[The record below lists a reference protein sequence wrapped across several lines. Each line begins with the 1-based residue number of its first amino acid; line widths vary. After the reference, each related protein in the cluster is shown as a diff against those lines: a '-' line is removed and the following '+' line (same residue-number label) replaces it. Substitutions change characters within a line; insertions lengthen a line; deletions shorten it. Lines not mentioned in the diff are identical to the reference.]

1 MIDMRQSYYE
11 IETTCKRAARASGFS
26 WGVAEE
32 IGKSIRSLEMM
43 GLPGVKTFYN
53 YLEDAKAKSFTK
65 AQKILFKNTQ
75 DKKIFCPIE
84 TSVAILDDCKSLFQD
99 NAVIEFSQMC
109 HPLLLVPMINRA
121 SILIG
126 KKILISFDQIKI
138 ILNFNE
144 SITLNSEGPF
154 PSQTTKVLIQSIND
168 DEKYT
173 NEEYEYLYQLSLET
187 FVDESEGKLSGAGAG
202 LTDND

>member
-1 MIDMRQSYYE
+1 MRQSYYE

-32 IGKSIRSLEMM
+32 IGKSIRSLEIM

-187 FVDESEGKLSGAGAG
+187 FVEESEGKLSGAGAG

>member
-1 MIDMRQSYYE
+1 MRQSYYE

-43 GLPGVKTFYN
+43 GLPGVKTFYS

-65 AQKILFKNTQ
+65 AQKILSKNTQ
-75 DKKIFCPIE
+75 DKEIFCPIE
-84 TSVAILDDCKSLFQD
+84 TSVAILDDCKNLFRD
-99 NAVIEFSQMC
+99 NAIIEFSQMS

-121 SILIG
+121 SILVG

-154 PSQTTKVLIQSIND
+154 PNQTTKVLIQSIND
-168 DEKYT
+168 DDKYT

>member
-1 MIDMRQSYYE
+1 MS
-11 IETTCKRAARASGFS
+11 
-26 WGVAEE
+26 
-32 IGKSIRSLEMM
+32 
-43 GLPGVKTFYN
+43 
-53 YLEDAKAKSFTK
+53 
-65 AQKILFKNTQ
+65 
-75 DKKIFCPIE
+75 
-84 TSVAILDDCKSLFQD
+84 
-99 NAVIEFSQMC
+99 

-121 SILIG
+121 SILVG

-154 PSQTTKVLIQSIND
+154 PNQTTKVLIQSIND
-168 DEKYT
+168 DDKYT

>member
-1 MIDMRQSYYE
+1 MNQSYYE

-65 AQKILFKNTQ
+65 AQKILPKNTQ
-75 DKKIFCPIE
+75 DKKIFCPIK
-84 TSVAILDDCKSLFQD
+84 TSVAILDDCKNLFQD
-99 NAVIEFSQMC
+99 NAIIEFSHMC

-121 SILIG
+121 SILVG

-144 SITLNSEGPF
+144 SITLNSDGPF
-154 PSQTTKVLIQSIND
+154 PNQTTKVLIQSIND
-168 DEKYT
+168 DDKYT

>member
-1 MIDMRQSYYE
+1 MRQSYYE

-53 YLEDAKAKSFTK
+53 YLEDAKKKSFTK
-65 AQKILFKNTQ
+65 AQKILSKNTQ
-75 DKKIFCPIE
+75 DKGIFCPIE
-84 TSVAILDDCKSLFQD
+84 TSVAILDDCKNLFRD
-99 NAVIEFSQMC
+99 NAIIEFSQMS

-121 SILIG
+121 SILVG

-154 PSQTTKVLIQSIND
+154 PNQTTKVLIQSIND
-168 DEKYT
+168 DDKYT
-173 NEEYEYLYQLSLET
+173 KEEYEYLYQLSLET

>member
-1 MIDMRQSYYE
+1 MRQSYYE

-43 GLPGVKTFYN
+43 GLPGVKIFYN

-65 AQKILFKNTQ
+65 AQKILSKNTQ
-75 DKKIFCPIE
+75 DKEILCPIE
-84 TSVAILDDCKSLFQD
+84 TSVAILDDCKNLFRD
-99 NAVIEFSQMC
+99 NAIIEFSQMC

-154 PSQTTKVLIQSIND
+154 PNQTTKVLIQSIND
-168 DEKYT
+168 DDKYT
-173 NEEYEYLYQLSLET
+173 KEEYEYLYQLSLET

>member
-1 MIDMRQSYYE
+1 
-11 IETTCKRAARASGFS
+11 
-26 WGVAEE
+26 
-32 IGKSIRSLEMM
+32 
-43 GLPGVKTFYN
+43 
-53 YLEDAKAKSFTK
+53 
-65 AQKILFKNTQ
+65 
-75 DKKIFCPIE
+75 
-84 TSVAILDDCKSLFQD
+84 
-99 NAVIEFSQMC
+99 
-109 HPLLLVPMINRA
+109 MINRA
-121 SILIG
+121 SILVG

-154 PSQTTKVLIQSIND
+154 PNQTTKVLIQSIND
-168 DEKYT
+168 DDKYT

>member
-1 MIDMRQSYYE
+1 MRQSYYE
-11 IETTCKRAARASGFS
+11 IEITCKRAARASGFS

-65 AQKILFKNTQ
+65 AQKILPKNTQ
-75 DKKIFCPIE
+75 AKKIFCPIE
-84 TSVAILDDCKSLFQD
+84 TSVAILDDCKNLFRD
-99 NAVIEFSQMC
+99 NAIIEFSQMS

-121 SILIG
+121 SILVG

-154 PSQTTKVLIQSIND
+154 PNQTTKVLIQSIND
-168 DEKYT
+168 DDKYT
-173 NEEYEYLYQLSLET
+173 KEEYEYLYQLSLET